1 MLKEKTELLQ
11 SNNLFDFCEKSKLD
25 KGLKLFRIINTN
37 LKIFLVLYHAI
48 ILPLDANSLS
58 LVSYMEMI
66 PNNFILF
73 ELFKN
78 SKN

>member
-48 ILPLDANSLS
+48 ILLLDANSLS